1 MTTVEKALS
10 FVEEAV
16 ALIKGDSAEATAIKI
31 QRLANSAL
39 DVQIAVNHGKTV
51 VFEDAVE
58 ASKEK
63 LHFAKLNN
71 GVVITDGDNYVE
83 QLIIAKNNL
92 TIAEEN
98 LVAHLE
104 TIDFLIEQSKKIG
117 KAAKPERE

>member
-31 QRLANSAL
+31 QRQANSAL

-51 VFEDAVE
+51 GYEDEVE
-58 ASKEK
+58 AAKEQ
-63 LHFAKLNN
+63 LHFAKLNH
-71 GVVITDGDNYVE
+71 GVVITDGDSYVE
-83 QLIIAKNNL
+83 KLIIAKNHL
-92 TIAEEN
+92 IISEEA

-104 TIDFLIEQSKKIG
+104 TIDFLIEQSRKIG
-117 KAAKPERE
+117 KAEKKA